1 MSLKFDVRIPD
12 IAIRA
17 PPEPTATTG
26 IAALGELDAL
36 ASCAYGPEAIVIA
49 RMVAGAA
56 EIAFTL
62 PVTAEGRQ

>member
-1 MSLKFDVRIPD
+1 
-12 IAIRA
+12 
-17 PPEPTATTG
+17 
-26 IAALGELDAL
+26 L